1 MEGCEGDVHL
11 RWDER
16 DHESHCSQSHGPLK
30 RKAKEEEVEG
40 DSSARFREKV
50 RILVDP
56 ICPWTLRTAM
66 WLVEVR
72 RSLPLD
78 IEWGLLSLEYVNRE
92 RPEASRFGK
101 NRLAMR
107 VLSLVSETKG
117 MSYLEKVYFALAK
130 MVHGEGM
137 DLESE
142 DTVLQ
147 ALLASGLEGL
157 VLEEAKRGVHID
169 QELWQVYASHCAS
182 GAFGVPTLYLGSSQ
196 RPFYGPVIDRVPE
209 GQDALALW
217 EHVRGLVA
225 LDFFYE
231 LKRAR

>member
-1 MEGCEGDVHL
+1 ME
-11 RWDER
+11 RN
-16 DHESHCSQSHGPLK
+16 
-30 RKAKEEEVEG
+30 
-40 DSSARFREKV
+40 SSAQFRERV

-66 WLVEVR
+66 WLLEVR

-92 RPEASRFGK
+92 RPEANRFGR

-107 VLSLVSETKG
+107 VLSLVSEKKG
-117 MSYLEKVYFALAK
+117 TSSMGELYLALAK
-130 MVHGEGM
+130 MVHGQAM

-142 DTVLQ
+142 DTILQ
-147 ALLASGLEGL
+147 ALLASGLESL
-157 VLEEAKRGVHID
+157 LLEEAKREVHLD

-217 EHVRGLVA
+217 EHVKGLVA